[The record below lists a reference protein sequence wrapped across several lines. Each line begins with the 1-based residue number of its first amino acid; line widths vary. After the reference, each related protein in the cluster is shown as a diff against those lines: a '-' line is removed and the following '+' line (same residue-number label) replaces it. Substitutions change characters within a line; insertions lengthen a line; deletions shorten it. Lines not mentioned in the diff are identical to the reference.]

1 MTRILCALSLFL
13 LAACGADGPPV
24 APSKAVA
31 QPGISI
37 TGTAK
42 IGIVSR

>member
-1 MTRILCALSLFL
+1 MRLLIVLSLTL

-24 APSKAVA
+24 APSKAAV

-37 TGTAK
+37 SGTVGV
-42 IGIVSR
+42 GIVSQ

>member
-1 MTRILCALSLFL
+1 MRILHVLSLIL

-31 QPGISI
+31 KPGVSIS
-37 TGTAK
+37 GTVDV
-42 IGIVSR
+42 GIVSQ